1 MKYNIK
7 NIEVEVNENLIT
19 IKRDEELLKA
29 EAYSNWNEAE
39 DEFKK
44 VCKQVKAY
52 VNK

>member
-7 NIEVEVNENLIT
+7 DIEVEVNENLIT
-19 IKRDEELLKA
+19 IKRGEELLKA

-44 VCKQVKAY
+44 VCDQVTKY

>member
-7 NIEVEVNENLIT
+7 DIEVEVNENLVT
-19 IKRDEELLKA
+19 IKRGEELLKA
-29 EAYSNWNEAE
+29 EAYSNYNEAE

-44 VCKQVKAY
+44 VCEQAKAY